1 MTSIL
6 KVDQIQTAAGGVPTI
21 GDLAINDT
29 GTILQV
35 KQTVFSGTQSTSIGP
50 GFTEITGLQTTITPK
65 STSSKIMVKAALCIG
80 AQYWQNRGR
89 ILRGGTPIGLGNAA
103 GNRTRVTWNQ
113 INYDGSAD
121 TKYIMEHVALE
132 YLDSPSTT
140 SATTYSLDFG
150 GYSTSYTVYINR
162 NHNWT
167 DGSFYPGTPIS
178 TLTLYEIAG

>member
-1 MTSIL
+1 MSSII
-6 KVDQIQTAAGGVPTI
+6 KVDQIQTAAGGVPTAA
-21 GDLAINDT
+21 DLGLNVT

-35 KQTVFSGTQSTSIGP
+35 KQTVFSGTQSTSIGE

-113 INYDGSAD
+113 LNYDGSAN
-121 TKYIMEHVALE
+121 TQYIMEHVALE

-162 NHNWT
+162 NHHWSDLT
-167 DGSFYPGTPIS
+167 AYAGTPIS